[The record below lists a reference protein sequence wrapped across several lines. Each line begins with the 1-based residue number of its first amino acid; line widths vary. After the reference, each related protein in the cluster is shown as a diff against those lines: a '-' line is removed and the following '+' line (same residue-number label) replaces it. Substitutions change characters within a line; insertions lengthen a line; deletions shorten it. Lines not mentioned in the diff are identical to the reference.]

1 MTNNNNTRNEGNQTM
16 NNATLEGFR
25 KLADQMG
32 CNGTW
37 QWIGP
42 HMSQRM
48 FGITKERAENYAA
61 RYGGEA
67 KPEEK

>member
-1 MTNNNNTRNEGNQTM
+1 M
-16 NNATLEGFR
+16 NDATLEVFR
-25 KLADQMG
+25 KLADDMG

-48 FGITKERAENYAA
+48 FGIAKERAESYAA

-67 KPEEK
+67 KPDLRFAGSPGGSRHP

>member
-1 MTNNNNTRNEGNQTM
+1 M

>member
-1 MTNNNNTRNEGNQTM
+1 M
-16 NNATLEGFR
+16 NDATLEVFR
-25 KLADQMG
+25 KLADDMG

-48 FGITKERAENYAA
+48 FGIAKERAESYAA

-67 KPEEK
+67 KPEVK